1 MSINQYNEIFL
12 IKMISQTSADRKE
25 SYVPVVD
32 YYANNLRQLSDRE
45 KKDVILLLHNIEN
58 ELKEMWDNGN

>member
-25 SYVPVVD
+25 RYVPVVD

-45 KKDVILLLHNIEN
+45 KKDVILLLHNVEN

>member
-12 IKMISQTSADRKE
+12 IKMISQTSADGKE
-25 SYVPVVD
+25 RYVPVVD

-45 KKDVILLLHNIEN
+45 KKDVILLLHNVEN